1 MSSHL
6 CLVSCFQVVYVVYR
20 QRFGPQLIIPMVLI
34 ERNILIKIF
43 LFRLSELKSRVDE
56 LESAE
61 KDHLEKLDDRK
72 AEIDSLKR
80 EISRLKTVEEEVSNL
95 LPTDMT
101 VVVVLRRGGIGV
113 LLQSLFVQVADSYC
127 WCYWGCLVYTAFT
140 TH

>member
-1 MSSHL
+1 
-6 CLVSCFQVVYVVYR
+6 
-20 QRFGPQLIIPMVLI
+20 MVLI

-43 LFRLSELKSRVDE
+43 PFRLSELKSRVDE

-95 LPTDMT
+95 LPTD
-101 VVVVLRRGGIGV
+101 RYCCFKEGGGGGGGVITESVCTGSRFV
-113 LLQSLFVQVADSYC
+113 LLVLLGMFSVHRFYNTLTLGSY
-127 WCYWGCLVYTAFT
+127 L
-140 TH
+140 